1 MAYSLDA
8 MRQIEQ
14 ELLLKADI
22 LAHYLKGLA
31 STDADRAKAVL
42 GEISVR
48 LRDAVSIEAGL
59 EAKSDHPSAPDRRPP
74 VLVSSRSGGGEDV
87 EEFILENLAHSPR
100 GLSVQEIVDYFDEAA
115 IEIKRPTLVVRLHR
129 LERAGKVTTRTHG
142 HYALSEAEYSRR
154 QPA

>member
-48 LRDAVSIEAGL
+48 LRDAVAIEAGF
-59 EAKSDHPSAPDRRPP
+59 EAKSDHPSVSDKRP